1 MSLKREWL
9 EVEIAGIAFTS
20 WRRPAVDMAS
30 GGFRFMLAPTAQ
42 DGRFPFHIA
51 VHFSLFNVPAHQL
64 DFHAKRLAALFCS
77 IGRPELGHLKGQDEE
92 EITANLQGI
101 IGYRLM
107 AQVQFSEPASP
118 NGYTVLSFKAAE

>member
-20 WRRPAVDMAS
+20 WRNPNNDTDS
-30 GGFRFMLAPTAQ
+30 GGLRFMLAPTAQ
-42 DGRFPFHIA
+42 DGRFPTRIA
-51 VHFSLFNVPAHQL
+51 VDFSLFNVPPHQL
-64 DFHAKRLAALFCS
+64 DFHAKRLAALFSS
-77 IGRPELGHLKGQDEE
+77 IGRPELGHLKGQTKE
-92 EITANLQGI
+92 EIAANLRGL

-107 AQVQFSEPASP
+107 AQVQFREPATP